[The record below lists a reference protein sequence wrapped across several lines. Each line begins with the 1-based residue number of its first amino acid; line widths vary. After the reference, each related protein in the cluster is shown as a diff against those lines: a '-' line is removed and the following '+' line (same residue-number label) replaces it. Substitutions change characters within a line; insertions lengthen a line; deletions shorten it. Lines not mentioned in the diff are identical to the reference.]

1 MSISKIYMIKDKTNN
16 KVFIS
21 HTVRQLDD
29 IMSLHE
35 SAYDMYTQGEMAYK
49 PSFDILKNKNY
60 SIELLEEVAIKN
72 NNDLLKRIKYYG
84 TKYDNVI
91 KVEETPINDNKDE
104 RNSTTIKVTKP
115 GRPANSKN
123 VKLSYEI
130 YQKNLLTDNYVSL
143 GKFKTFNE
151 MSEYLK
157 SVNISLTTTALNKIF
172 LAKHHKYLKIE
183 HL

>member
-35 SAYDMYTQGEMAYK
+35 SAYDMYIQGKMAYK

-91 KVEETPINDNKDE
+91 KVEETPMNLIVPQLKLQNLEDLQ
-104 RNSTTIKVTKP
+104 I
-115 GRPANSKN
+115 
-123 VKLSYEI
+123 VKMLSYLMKYI
-130 YQKNLLTDNYVSL
+130 K
-143 GKFKTFNE
+143 KTC
-151 MSEYLK
+151 
-157 SVNISLTTTALNKIF
+157 
-172 LAKHHKYLKIE
+172 
-183 HL
+183 